1 MVAKDIEQEMNDV
14 VEQMDSIREYTINNL
29 MSELMCHM
37 QESYGKDWE
46 DIEVQGYLRVG
57 GGSYDDCTKGESL
70 SNVVNTFKHNCV
82 RPKVNDAMSDHSA
95 HINDDGELSFS
106 NFEGYIDSKEEFI
119 QDIKDNLEGTNVSNA
134 IEYLTQ
140 DLDSYIGQGFYE
152 DAGLDL
158 AVALS
163 DSATELSLELIIERT
178 NNDQVLLGI
187 VNNDNS
193 TLDMLH
199 TIAMKTNDE
208 SVLSAIIEY
217 SDIKQETLNTIADK
231 SRNKDILRAVSK
243 HDNSSSETFER
254 LAINLRSELSH
265 QILIDIIKKF
275 P

>member
-1 MVAKDIEQEMNDV
+1 M
-14 VEQMDSIREYTINNL
+14 
-29 MSELMCHM
+29 
-37 QESYGKDWE
+37 
-46 DIEVQGYLRVG
+46 
-57 GGSYDDCTKGESL
+57 
-70 SNVVNTFKHNCV
+70 
-82 RPKVNDAMSDHSA
+82 
-95 HINDDGELSFS
+95 SFS

-163 DSATELSLELIIERT
+163 DSATELSLDLIIERT

-187 VNNDNS
+187 VNNGNS
-193 TLDMLH
+193 TLDMLN

-243 HDNSSSETFER
+243 HDNASSETFER